1 MLYIMAESGKQPQ
14 WLAWKHFQLRQH
26 ILHVTVDFVI
36 EFSIM
41 FLKVNLIRR
50 CIFFRKN
57 KHILYIEFI
66 YSKNSVIIV
75 TKSSSITFLGCQVIM
90 NVSSLIRKCLPACLH
105 SSKQC

>member
-14 WLAWKHFQLRQH
+14 WLAWKHFQSRQH

-50 CIFFRKN
+50 CIFFQK
-57 KHILYIEFI
+57 KSIFYILDSFI
-66 YSKNSVIIV
+66 VKIQLLV
-75 TKSSSITFLGCQVIM
+75 
-90 NVSSLIRKCLPACLH
+90 
-105 SSKQC
+105 

>member
-41 FLKVNLIRR
+41 FLKVNLIR
-50 CIFFRKN
+50 CIFFKKN

-75 TKSSSITFLGCQVIM
+75 TKSSTNQKMFACMPTF
-90 NVSSLIRKCLPACLH
+90 
-105 SSKQC
+105 